1 MKFRFISAHREAFK
15 VGRMCTLLKVSRS
28 GYYAW
33 LSRPESRRSCE
44 NRALKDKIRVFHAA
58 SHSIYGSPKIYKDL
72 IGDGVRCGKNR
83 VARIMRESGIRS
95 RTKKKFKA
103 TTNSRHN
110 LPVAPNLLNQ
120 DFTVDAPDRTWVSDI
135 TYIHTEKGWLYL
147 AVLLDLFNREV
158 VGWATSSRMTR
169 QLAIDALQMALGR
182 QTPEKGMIHHS
193 DRGSQYASGD
203 YQKILSTH
211 GMTCSM
217 SRKGNCYDNAVAESF
232 FRLLKTEWVNHY
244 RYLSRSQATQSLFY
258 YIEIFYNRKRRHS
271 ALEYATP
278 QEYKSFSL
286 AAKLGVY

>member
-1 MKFRFISAHREAFK
+1 MKFRFISAHRETFK

-28 GYYAW
+28 GYYTW
-33 LSRPESRRSCE
+33 LKRPESRRSRE
-44 NRALKDKIRVFHAA
+44 NRALEDKIRVFHAA
-58 SHSIYGSPKIYKDL
+58 SHGIYGSPKIHRDL
-72 IGDGVRCGKNR
+72 IDDGVRCGKNR
-83 VARIMRESGIRS
+83 VARIMREAGIRS

-147 AVLLDLFNREV
+147 AVLLDLFNREI

-182 QTPEKGMIHHS
+182 RTPAQGLIHHS

-203 YQKILSTH
+203 YQKLLSKH
-211 GMTCSM
+211 AITCSM

-232 FRLLKTEWVNHY
+232 FRLLKTEWVNHH
-244 RYLSRSQATQSLFY
+244 RYLSRSQATNSLF
-258 YIEIFYNRKRRHS
+258 
-271 ALEYATP
+271 
-278 QEYKSFSL
+278 
-286 AAKLGVY
+286 

>member
-1 MKFRFISAHREAFK
+1 MKFRFISAHRETFK

-28 GYYAW
+28 GYYTW
-33 LSRPESRRSCE
+33 LKRPESRRSLE
-44 NRALKDKIRVFHAA
+44 NRALEDKIRVFHAA
-58 SHSIYGSPKIYKDL
+58 SHGIYGSPKIHRDL
-72 IGDGVRCGKNR
+72 IDDGVRCGKNR
-83 VARIMRESGIRS
+83 VARIMREAGIRS

-147 AVLLDLFNREV
+147 AVLLDLFNREI

-182 QTPEKGMIHHS
+182 RTPAQGLVHHS

-203 YQKILSTH
+203 YQKLLSKH
-211 GMTCSM
+211 AITCSM

-232 FRLLKTEWVNHY
+232 FRLLKTEWVNHH
-244 RYLSRSQATQSLFY
+244 RYLSRSQATNSLFD

-271 ALEYATP
+271 ALGYATP
-278 QEYKSFSL
+278 QEYVTFSL
-286 AAKLGVY
+286 AA

>member
-1 MKFRFISAHREAFK
+1 MKFRFISAHRETFK

-28 GYYAW
+28 GYYTW
-33 LSRPESRRSCE
+33 LKRPESRRSRE
-44 NRALKDKIRVFHAA
+44 NRALQDKIRVFHAA
-58 SHSIYGSPKIYKDL
+58 SHGIYGSPKIPRDL
-72 IGDGVRCGKNR
+72 IDDGVRCGKNR
-83 VARIMRESGIRS
+83 VARIMREAGIRS

-147 AVLLDLFNREV
+147 AVLLDLFNREI

-182 QTPEKGMIHHS
+182 RTPAEGLIHHS

-203 YQKILSTH
+203 YQKLLSKH
-211 GMTCSM
+211 AITCSM

-232 FRLLKTEWVNHY
+232 FRLLKTEWVNHH
-244 RYLSRSQATQSLFY
+244 RYLSRSQATNSLFD

-271 ALEYATP
+271 ALGYATP
-278 QEYKSFSL
+278 QEYVTFSL
-286 AAKLGVY
+286 AA